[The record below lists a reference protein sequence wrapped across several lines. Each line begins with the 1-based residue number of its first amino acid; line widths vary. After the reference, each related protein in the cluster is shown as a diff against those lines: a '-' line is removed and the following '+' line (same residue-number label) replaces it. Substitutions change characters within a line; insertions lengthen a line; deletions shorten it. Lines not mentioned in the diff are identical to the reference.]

1 MKMKLTRRS
10 IGIMAAGVLLL
21 ATATPSFAL
30 FGFDIVFD
38 PSSYGEL
45 VTQYATQYKSYL
57 QILTQTQTA
66 LNQFKTIEANLKSFS
81 FKQLWQTQLNSLKQL
96 TVGNQFGET
105 NGMTVALNTNNLATA
120 TSAWTNANVAVN
132 SDTRPYLAGQTPGSS
147 DRLAQLSMIE
157 LSDATAPDCINAVG
171 AYRAARTTG
180 ATATASLEREQLDT
194 NADTNSEVEQLN
206 LLNAAEAQKMNEMQ
220 AQGALHACLA
230 EQTAIQNMQQRDAN
244 ALDLNTAAFMQQQQ
258 AANPTYAS
266 NESNTWQ
273 SYLP

>member
-1 MKMKLTRRS
+1 MKIKLTRRNL
-10 IGIMAAGVLLL
+10 GIIAGGLFLAA
-21 ATATPSFAL
+21 ATPGFAL
-30 FGFDIVFD
+30 FGLGDIVFD
-38 PSSYGEL
+38 PTSYGEL
-45 VTQYATQYKSYL
+45 ITQYKTQYSSYL
-57 QILTQTQTA
+57 QIVSQTQTA
-66 LNQFKTIEANLKSFS
+66 LNQLKTIEANLKSFS

-105 NGMTVALNTNNLATA
+105 NGMTGALNTNNLATA

-132 SDTRPYLAGQTPGSS
+132 SDTRPYLTGQTPGSS

-171 AYRAARTTG
+171 AYRTARITS
-180 ATATASLEREQLDT
+180 ATATASLEQEQLDT
-194 NADTNSEVEQLN
+194 SVATNSELEQLN

-230 EQTAIQNMQQRDAN
+230 EQTAIQNMQQRNAN
-244 ALDLNTAAFMQQQQ
+244 AIDLNTAAFMQQQQ